1 MDLAALFEACKKK
14 YSIPATVT
22 AHGTAQSSEEAPV
35 SSDREEGEASGVAR
49 LLSKQ
54 ARSLLGDQQNVVS
67 CHDCSD
73 TVCNPYTHVI

>member
-14 YSIPATVT
+14 YAASAVSS
-22 AHGTAQSSEEAPV
+22 AQSGEEAPV
-35 SSDREEGEASGVAR
+35 SSDREEGEAIGVAR

-67 CHDCSD
+67 CHDCGD
-73 TVCNPYTHVI
+73 TVRNIYYILL